1 VKHLLCSKRFVYYPA
16 GIIIIIVYVIIYY
29 FTRENIMA
37 RSLPGQPAKN
47 PVRKLALFVA
57 AAVGTVSANS
67 FAADTCTT
75 KKEDTITVSAT
86 AVPAESAWGPSPTIA
101 AKRSATATKTD
112 TPIEKTP
119 QSISVVTRE
128 EMDTRQPQTVKEA
141 LDYTPGVFSTRGSSS
156 TYDVVSIRGFTTSS
170 TVNTNQYL
178 DGMKLQGDNYSEASM
193 DPYFLERVELLRG
206 PVSVLYGK
214 SHPGGVVSMVSKR
227 PTTEPLHEIQFKMG
241 TNNLWQT
248 GFDFSDALDDNGEF
262 SYRLTGLG
270 RSENA
275 QQEMV
280 KSNRYAIAPSFSW
293 RPDDKTD
300 FTFLSNF
307 QSDPNAGYYGWLP
320 RQGTVVP
327 YVDANGSSHKL
338 PTDFNEGERDNKM
351 SRRQQM
357 VGYSFAHEF
366 NDTWTVRQNLRYT
379 RIHTLYDSVY
389 GNGYVAPGQIS
400 RAYVRSDEDLN
411 NFSVDT
417 QAQAKFATG
426 AVDHTLLT
434 GVDYMRMR
442 NDIDAMYGS
451 ADPLSMS
458 NPQYGNA
465 NVVTN
470 FPYAVI
476 NRQQQTGLYMQD
488 QAEWNRFVLTL
499 GGRYDFAK
507 TSTFTRSSGTLAE
520 VSDNQFTWRGGLNYL
535 FDNGISPYVS
545 YSESFEPV
553 SGSTKQGKPFDPSKG
568 KQYEAGVKYVPKDM
582 PVTVTAAV
590 YHLTKDKNLT
600 VDPNDNAFSVQG
612 GEIRS
617 RGLEL
622 EAKAA
627 VSANINLTA
636 SYTYTDAEYTHDTL
650 YQGKRP
656 AEVPRNMASLWADY
670 TFHETALSGF
680 TFGAGARYVGATS
693 SFYASGPQVNE
704 TFNVPSYTVADAM
717 VKYDLARFGLP
728 GSSVAVNVNNLF
740 NREYVSSCYRDY
752 ACYWGAERQ
761 VVATATFRF

>member
-1 VKHLLCSKRFVYYPA
+1 
-16 GIIIIIVYVIIYY
+16 
-29 FTRENIMA
+29 MA
-37 RSLPGQPAKN
+37 RSFTGQPAKN

-57 AAVGTVSANS
+57 AAVGSVSVSS
-67 FAADTCTT
+67 FAAGTNSTQ
-75 KKEDTITVSAT
+75 KEDTITVSAS
-86 AVPAESAWGPSPTIA
+86 AAPAESAWGPSPTIA

-275 QQEMV
+275 QQDMV

-307 QSDPNAGYYGWLP
+307 QSDPKAGYYGWLP

-327 YVDANGSSHKL
+327 YVDANGNSHKL

-389 GNGYVAPGQIS
+389 GNGYISPGQIS

-520 VSDNQFTWRGGLNYL
+520 VNDKQFTWRGGLNYL

-553 SGSTKQGKPFDPSKG
+553 SGSTRQGKPFDPSKG

-600 VDPNDNAFSVQG
+600 VDPANSAFSVQG

-627 VSANINLTA
+627 VNANINLTA

-693 SFYASGPQVNE
+693 SFYASGPQVND

>member
-1 VKHLLCSKRFVYYPA
+1 
-16 GIIIIIVYVIIYY
+16 
-29 FTRENIMA
+29 MA
-37 RSLPGQPAKN
+37 RSIKGQPAN
-47 PVRKLALFVA
+47 TSLRKLALFVA
-57 AAVGTVSANS
+57 AAVGGVSASS
-67 FAADTCTT
+67 FAADNTA
-75 KKEDTITVSAT
+75 KKEDTITVSA
-86 AVPAESAWGPSPTIA
+86 AAPQESAWGPAPTVA
-101 AKRSATATKTD
+101 AKRTATATKTD

-128 EMDTRQPQTVKEA
+128 EMDAKQPLTVKDA
-141 LDYTPGVFSTRGSSS
+141 LSYTPSVFSTRGSSS
-156 TYDVVSIRGFTTSS
+156 TYDVVAIRGFTTSS

-227 PTTEPLHEIQFKMG
+227 PTTEPLKEIQFKMG

-270 RSENA
+270 RSQNA
-275 QQEMV
+275 QQEGV
-280 KSNRYAIAPSFSW
+280 KSSRYAVAPSFSW

-307 QSDPNAGYYGWLP
+307 QSDPDAGYYGWLP
-320 RQGTVVP
+320 REGTVVP
-327 YVDANGSSHKL
+327 YVDANGQQHKL
-338 PTDFNEGERDNKM
+338 PTDFNEGEDSNRM

-389 GNGYVAPGQIS
+389 GNGYIAPGQIS

-411 NFSVDT
+411 NFTVDT
-417 QAQAKFATG
+417 QAQTKFATG

-442 NDIDAMYGS
+442 NDIDADYGS
-451 ADPLSMS
+451 ASPLNMH

-465 NVVTN
+465 NVVTF
-470 FPYAVI
+470 FPYEVI
-476 NRQQQTGLYMQD
+476 NRQEQTGLYMQD
-488 QAEWNRFVLTL
+488 QAEWDKWVLTL

-507 TSTFTRSSGTLAE
+507 TSTFTRSSSTTAE
-520 VSDNQFTWRGGLNYL
+520 INDEQFTWRGGLNYV
-535 FDNGISPYVS
+535 FDNGIAPYIS

-553 SGSTKQGKPFDPSKG
+553 SGASKQGKPFDPSKG
-568 KQYEAGVKYVPKDM
+568 KQYEAGVKYVPKDL

-590 YHLTKDKNLT
+590 YQLTKDKNLT
-600 VDPNDNAFSVQG
+600 ADPTDNAFSVQG

-617 RGLEL
+617 RGFEL

-627 VSANINLTA
+627 VNENINVTA
-636 SYTYTDAEYTHDTL
+636 AYSFTDAEYTHDTL
-650 YQGKRP
+650 YEGKRP

-680 TFGAGARYVGATS
+680 TFGAGARYVGSTS
-693 SFYASGPQVNE
+693 SFYTTGANNNE
-704 TFNVPSYTVADAM
+704 AFNVASYTVADAM
-717 VKYDLARFGLP
+717 VKYDLARVGLP

-740 NREYVSSCYRDY
+740 DREYVSSCYRDY

>member
-67 FAADTCTT
+67 FAADTGTT

>member
-1 VKHLLCSKRFVYYPA
+1 
-16 GIIIIIVYVIIYY
+16 
-29 FTRENIMA
+29 MA
-37 RSLPGQPAKN
+37 RSLVGLTVN
-47 PVRKLALFVA
+47 TSVRQLALFVA
-57 AAVGTVSANS
+57 ATLGGVSVSS
-67 FAADTCTT
+67 FAADTAT
-75 KKEDTITVSAT
+75 KKEDTITVIAAPVAQEDPLGPAAT
-86 AVPAESAWGPSPTIA
+86 VA
-101 AKRSATATKTD
+101 AKRTVTATKTD

-128 EMDTRQPQTVKEA
+128 EMETKQPQTVKDA
-141 LDYTPGVFSTRGSSS
+141 LSYTPSVFSTRGSSS
-156 TYDVVSIRGFTTSS
+156 AYDVVSIRGFTTSS

-178 DGMKLQGDNYSEASM
+178 DGMKLKGDNYSEASM

-214 SHPGGVVSMVSKR
+214 SNPGGVVSMVSKR
-227 PTTEPLHEIQFKMG
+227 PTTEPLKEIQFKMG
-241 TNNLWQT
+241 TDNLWQT
-248 GFDFSDALDDNGEF
+248 GFDFSDALDDDGVY
-262 SYRLTGLG
+262 SYRLTGLA

-307 QSDPNAGYYGWLP
+307 QSDPHAGYYGWLP
-320 RQGTVVP
+320 REGTVVP
-327 YVDANGSSHKL
+327 YKDANGNEHKL
-338 PTDFNEGERDNKM
+338 PTDFNEGEDSNKLA
-351 SRRQQM
+351 RRQQM

-379 RIHTLYDSVY
+379 QVHTLYDSVY
-389 GNGYVAPGQIS
+389 GNGYISPGKIS

-411 NFSVDT
+411 NFTVDT

-442 NDIDAMYGS
+442 NDIDADYGS
-451 ADPLSMS
+451 ASPIDMH

-465 NVVTN
+465 NVVTF
-470 FPYAVI
+470 FPYEVL
-476 NRQQQTGLYMQD
+476 NRQEQTGLYVQD
-488 QAEWNRFVLTL
+488 QAEWNKFVLTL

-507 TSTFTRSSGTLAE
+507 TSTLTRSSNTTAE
-520 VSDNQFTWRGGLNYL
+520 INDEQFTWRGGLNYV
-535 FDNGISPYVS
+535 FDNGIAPYIS

-553 SGSTKQGKPFDPSKG
+553 SGATKQGKPFDPSMG
-568 KQYEAGVKYVPKDM
+568 KQYEAGVKYVPKDL
-582 PVTVTAAV
+582 PVVITAAV
-590 YHLTKDKNLT
+590 YQLTKDNNLT
-600 VDPNDNAFSVQG
+600 VDPTDNAFSVQG

-617 RGLEL
+617 RGFEL

-627 VSANINLTA
+627 VNANINVTA
-636 SYTYTDAEYTHDTL
+636 AYSFTDAEYTHDTL
-650 YQGKRP
+650 YEGKRP

-670 TFHETALSGF
+670 TFHETALSGL
-680 TFGAGARYVGATS
+680 TFGAGARYVGSTS
-693 SFYASGPQVNE
+693 SFYTTGPQTNE
-704 TFNVPSYTVADAM
+704 AFNVASYTVADAM
-717 VKYDLARFGLP
+717 VKYDLARFGMP
-728 GSSVAVNVNNLF
+728 GSSVGVNVNNLF
-740 NREYVSSCYRDY
+740 DREYVSSCYRDY

>member
-1 VKHLLCSKRFVYYPA
+1 
-16 GIIIIIVYVIIYY
+16 
-29 FTRENIMA
+29 MA

-57 AAVGTVSANS
+57 AAVGTVSVNS
-67 FAADTCTT
+67 FAADTGTT
-75 KKEDTITVSAT
+75 KKEDTITVSA
-86 AVPAESAWGPSPTIA
+86 AAAPAESAWGPSPTIA

-141 LDYTPGVFSTRGSSS
+141 LDYTPSVFSTRGSSS

-248 GFDFSDALDDNGEF
+248 GFDFSDALDDSGEF

-270 RSENA
+270 RSQNA
-275 QQEMV
+275 QQDMV

-327 YVDANGSSHKL
+327 YVDANGNSHKL

-389 GNGYVAPGQIS
+389 GNGYIAPGQIS
-400 RAYVRSDEDLN
+400 RAYVRSDEDLS

-442 NDIDAMYGS
+442 NDIDALYGS
-451 ADPLSMS
+451 ADPLNMS

-465 NVVTN
+465 NVVAN

-488 QAEWNRFVLTL
+488 QAEWNKFVLTL

-590 YHLTKDKNLT
+590 YQLTKDKNLT

-617 RGLEL
+617 RGFEL

-627 VSANINLTA
+627 VNANINLTA
-636 SYTYTDAEYTHDTL
+636 AYTYTDAEYTHDTL

-693 SFYASGPQVNE
+693 SFYASGPQVNN

>member
-1 VKHLLCSKRFVYYPA
+1 
-16 GIIIIIVYVIIYY
+16 
-29 FTRENIMA
+29 MA
-37 RSLPGQPAKN
+37 RLTSGQSVN
-47 PVRKLALFVA
+47 TSVRKLAFFVA
-57 AAVGTVSANS
+57 AAVSGVSAPA
-67 FAADTCTT
+67 FAADNNTT
-75 KKEDTITVSAT
+75 TKEDTITVSAGV
-86 AVPAESAWGPSPTIA
+86 ADENAWGPSPTIA
-101 AKRSATATKTD
+101 AKRTATATKTD

-128 EMDTRQPQTVKEA
+128 EMDAKQPLTVKDA
-141 LDYTPGVFSTRGSSS
+141 LSYTPGVFSTRGSSS
-156 TYDVVSIRGFTTSS
+156 TYDVVAIRGFTTST

-178 DGMKLQGDNYSEASM
+178 DGMKLQGDNYSEVSM

-227 PTTEPLHEIQFKMG
+227 PTTEPLKEVQFKMG

-270 RSENA
+270 RSQNA

-280 KSNRYAIAPSFSW
+280 KSSRYAIAPSFSW

-307 QSDPNAGYYGWLP
+307 QSDPDAGYYGWLP
-320 RQGTVVP
+320 REGTVVP
-327 YVDANGSSHKL
+327 YKDANGNEHKL
-338 PTDFNEGERDNKM
+338 PTDFNEGEDSNKM

-366 NDTWTVRQNLRYT
+366 NDTSTVRQNLRYT
-379 RIHTLYDSVY
+379 QVHTLYDSVY
-389 GNGYVAPGQIS
+389 GNGYIAPGQIS

-417 QAQAKFATG
+417 QAQTKFATG
-426 AVDHTLLT
+426 TVDHTLLT

-442 NDIDAMYGS
+442 NDIDADYGS
-451 ADPLSMS
+451 ASPIDMH

-465 NVVTN
+465 NVVTF
-470 FPYAVI
+470 FPYEVI
-476 NRQQQTGLYMQD
+476 NRQEQTGLYMQD
-488 QAEWNRFVLTL
+488 QAEWNKFVLTL

-507 TSTFTRSSGTLAE
+507 TSTFTRSSSTTAE
-520 VSDNQFTWRGGLNYL
+520 INDEQFTWRGGLNYV
-535 FDNGISPYVS
+535 FDNGIAPYFS

-553 SGSTKQGKPFDPSKG
+553 SGATKEGKPFDPSTG
-568 KQYEAGVKYVPKDM
+568 KQYEAGVKYVPKDL
-582 PVTVTAAV
+582 PITVTAAV
-590 YHLTKDKNLT
+590 YQLTKDKNLT
-600 VDPNDNAFSVQG
+600 PDPTNSSFSVQG

-617 RGLEL
+617 RGFEL

-627 VSANINLTA
+627 VNENVNVTA
-636 SYTYTDAEYTHDTL
+636 AYTFTDAEYTHDTF
-650 YQGKRP
+650 YEGKRP

-680 TFGAGARYVGATS
+680 TFGAGARYIGSTS
-693 SFYASGPQVNE
+693 SFYTTGAQTNE
-704 TFNVPSYTVADAM
+704 AFNVASYTVADAM
-717 VKYDLARFGLP
+717 VKYDLARFGMP

-740 NREYVSSCYRDY
+740 DREYVSSCYRDY

>member
-1 VKHLLCSKRFVYYPA
+1 
-16 GIIIIIVYVIIYY
+16 
-29 FTRENIMA
+29 MA
-37 RSLPGQPAKN
+37 RSISGQPVN
-47 PVRKLALFVA
+47 TSICKLALFVA
-57 AAVGTVSANS
+57 ASLGGVSVSS
-67 FAADTCTT
+67 FAADETA
-75 KKEDTITVSAT
+75 KKEDTITVIAAPVAQEDPLGPAAT
-86 AVPAESAWGPSPTIA
+86 VA
-101 AKRSATATKTD
+101 AKRTVTATKTD

-128 EMDTRQPQTVKEA
+128 EMETKQPQTVKDA
-141 LDYTPGVFSTRGSSS
+141 LSYTPSVFSTRGSSS
-156 TYDVVSIRGFTTSS
+156 AYDVVSIRGFTTSS

-214 SHPGGVVSMVSKR
+214 SNPGGVVSMVSKR
-227 PTTEPLHEIQFKMG
+227 PTLEPLKEIQFKMG
-241 TNNLWQT
+241 TDNLWQT
-248 GFDFSDALDDNGEF
+248 GFDFSDALDDDGVYSF
-262 SYRLTGLG
+262 RLTGLA
-270 RSENA
+270 RSENE
-275 QQEMV
+275 QQDGV

-307 QSDPNAGYYGWLP
+307 QSDPHAGYYGWLP
-320 RQGTVVP
+320 REGTVTH
-327 YVDANGSSHKL
+327 YQDANGNSHKL
-338 PTDFNEGERDNKM
+338 PTDFNEGEEDNKLA
-351 SRRQQM
+351 RRQQM

-379 RIHTLYDSVY
+379 QIHTLYDSVY
-389 GNGYVAPGQIS
+389 GNGYIAPGQIS

-411 NFSVDT
+411 NFTVDT

-442 NDIDAMYGS
+442 NDIDADYGTAS
-451 ADPLSMS
+451 PIDMQ

-465 NVVTN
+465 NVAIT
-470 FPYAVI
+470 FPYEVL
-476 NRQQQTGLYMQD
+476 NRQEQTGLYVQD
-488 QAEWNRFVLTL
+488 QAEWNKFVLTL

-507 TSTFTRSSGTLAE
+507 TSTLSRADNTTAE
-520 VSDNQFTWRGGLNYL
+520 INDEQFTWRGGLNYV
-535 FDNGISPYVS
+535 FDNGIAPYIS

-553 SGSTKQGKPFDPSKG
+553 SGVSLDKKPFDPSMG
-568 KQYEAGVKYVPKDM
+568 KQYEAGVKYVPKDL
-582 PVTVTAAV
+582 PVVITAAV
-590 YHLTKDKNLT
+590 YQLTKDNNLT
-600 VDPNDNAFSVQG
+600 PDPRNITFSTQG

-617 RGLEL
+617 RGFEL

-627 VSANINLTA
+627 VNANINVTA
-636 SYTYTDAEYTHDTL
+636 AYSFTDAEYTHDTF
-650 YQGKRP
+650 YEGKRP

-670 TFHETALSGF
+670 TFHETALSGL
-680 TFGAGARYVGATS
+680 TFGAGARYVGSTS
-693 SFYASGPQVNE
+693 SFYTTGPQTNE
-704 TFNVPSYTVADAM
+704 AFNVGSYTVADAM
-717 VKYDLARFGLP
+717 VKYDLARVGLP
-728 GSSVAVNVNNLF
+728 GSSVGVNVNNLF
-740 NREYVSSCYRDY
+740 DREYVSSCYRDY

>member
-1 VKHLLCSKRFVYYPA
+1 
-16 GIIIIIVYVIIYY
+16 
-29 FTRENIMA
+29 MA

-67 FAADTCTT
+67 FAADTGTT

-300 FTFLSNF
+300 FTFLINF

-327 YVDANGSSHKL
+327 YVDANGNSHKL